1 MDSIILFD
9 FDGTIADTI
18 SAGLEI
24 INSHAEKY
32 GYKRLDGEIN
42 THFSALQL
50 VKLAEIKLWK
60 LPYLIYQLKKKLS
73 EKADEL
79 KPLPEAPILIK
90 KLYDDG
96 YELGILTSNSYKIV
110 KAFLKKYELDSYF
123 TFLKTDVS
131 LFGKKK
137 ALAKSKKVL
146 NKKILY
152 IGDELRDIEA
162 CRKNDIPIVS
172 IPWGLNS
179 YDALEEHN
187 PGLVAKN
194 AEEAFEKLA
203 SISNFNNTK

>member
-1 MDSIILFD
+1 MDSFILFD

-32 GYKRLDGEIN
+32 GYKRLDGDIK

-50 VKLAEIKLWK
+50 VKLAEIKFWK

-73 EKADEL
+73 EKYDEL
-79 KPLPEAPILIK
+79 QVLTEAPDLIK
-90 KLYDDG
+90 KLNAAG
-96 YELGILTSNSYKIV
+96 YELGILTSNSFKTV

-123 TFLKTDVS
+123 SFLKTDVS

-137 ALAKSKKVL
+137 ALAKAKKVI
-146 NKKILY
+146 NKKIVY

-162 CRKNDIPIVS
+162 CRKNNIPIVS

-179 YDALEEHN
+179 FEALEEHN
-187 PGLVAKN
+187 PGLVAKSGD
-194 AEEAFEKLA
+194 EAYNLL
-203 SISNFNNTK
+203 ISLC

>member
-1 MDSIILFD
+1 MNSFILFD

-32 GYKRLDGEIN
+32 GYKRLDGDIN

-50 VKLAEIKLWK
+50 VKLAEIKFWK

-73 EKADEL
+73 EKSDEL
-79 KPLPEAPILIK
+79 KILSEAPELIK
-90 KLYDDG
+90 KLNDEG
-96 YELGILTSNSYKIV
+96 YELGILTSNSFKTV
-110 KAFLKKYELDSYF
+110 KAFLKKYELDSF
-123 TFLKTDVS
+123 FSFLRTDVS

-137 ALAKSKKVL
+137 ALKKAKKVI
-146 NKKILY
+146 NKKIIY

-162 CRKNDIPIVS
+162 CRKNNIPIVS

-179 YDALEEHN
+179 FESLEEHN
-187 PGLVAKN
+187 KGLVAKN
-194 AEEAFEKLA
+194 ADEAYNL
-203 SISNFNNTK
+203 IINL

>member
-1 MDSIILFD
+1 MNSFILFD

-32 GYKRLDGEIN
+32 GYKKLDGDIN

-50 VKLAEIKLWK
+50 VKMAEVKLWK

-73 EKADEL
+73 ERSDEL
-79 KPLPEAPILIK
+79 KVLPEAPELIK
-90 KLYDDG
+90 KLSNEG
-96 YELGILTSNSYKIV
+96 YELGILTSNSLKTV
-110 KAFLKKYELDSYF
+110 KSFLKKYQLDSF
-123 TFLKTDVS
+123 FSFLRTDVS

-137 ALAKSKKVL
+137 ALAKAKKVI
-146 NKKILY
+146 NKKIVY

-172 IPWGLNS
+172 VPWGLNS
-179 YDALEEHN
+179 YESLEEHN
-187 PGLVAKN
+187 PGLVAKT
-194 AEEAFEKLA
+194 ADEAYNLL
-203 SISNFNNTK
+203 INL

>member
-1 MDSIILFD
+1 MNSFILFD

-24 INSHAEKY
+24 INTHAEKY
-32 GYKRLDGEIN
+32 GYKKLDGDIN

-50 VKLAEIKLWK
+50 VKMAEVKLWK

-73 EKADEL
+73 EKSDEL
-79 KPLPEAPILIK
+79 KVLPEAPELIK
-90 KLYDDG
+90 KLSNEG
-96 YELGILTSNSYKIV
+96 YELGILTSNSLKTV
-110 KAFLKKYELDSYF
+110 KAFLKKYELDSF
-123 TFLKTDVS
+123 FSFLRTDVS

-137 ALAKSKKVL
+137 ALAKAKKVI
-146 NKKILY
+146 NKKIVY

-179 YDALEEHN
+179 YESLEEHN
-187 PGLVAKN
+187 PGLVAKT
-194 AEEAFEKLA
+194 ADEAYNLL
-203 SISNFNNTK
+203 INL

>member
-1 MDSIILFD
+1 MESFILFD

-24 INSHAEKY
+24 INSHADYY
-32 GYKRLDGEIN
+32 GYKRLDGDIK

-50 VKLAEIKLWK
+50 VKMAEIKFWK

-73 EKADEL
+73 EKYDEL
-79 KPLPEAPILIK
+79 QVLPEAPELIK
-90 KLYDDG
+90 KLNDAG
-96 YELGILTSNSYKIV
+96 YELGILTSNSLKTV
-110 KAFLKKYELDSYF
+110 KSFLKKYELDSFF
-123 TFLKTDVS
+123 TFLRTDVS

-137 ALAKSKKVL
+137 ALAKAKKVI
-146 NKKILY
+146 NKKIVY

-179 YDALEEHN
+179 FEALEEGN
-187 PGLVAKN
+187 PGLVAKS
-194 AEEAFEKLA
+194 ADEAYNLL
-203 SISNFNNTK
+203 INL

>member
-1 MDSIILFD
+1 MNSFILFD

-32 GYKRLDGEIN
+32 GYKRLDGDIN

-50 VKLAEIKLWK
+50 VKLAEIKFWK

-73 EKADEL
+73 EKSDEL
-79 KPLPEAPILIK
+79 KILSEAPELIK
-90 KLYDDG
+90 KLNDEG
-96 YELGILTSNSYKIV
+96 YELGILTSNSFKTV
-110 KAFLKKYELDSYF
+110 KAFLKKYELDSF
-123 TFLKTDVS
+123 FSFLRTDVS

-137 ALAKSKKVL
+137 ALKKAKKVI
-146 NKKILY
+146 NKKIIY

-179 YDALEEHN
+179 YESLEEHN
-187 PGLVAKN
+187 KGLVAKN
-194 AEEAFEKLA
+194 ADEAYNL
-203 SISNFNNTK
+203 IINL

>member
-1 MDSIILFD
+1 MESFVLFD

-24 INSHAEKY
+24 INSHADYY
-32 GYKRLDGEIN
+32 GYKRLDGDIK

-50 VKLAEIKLWK
+50 VKMAEIKFWK

-73 EKADEL
+73 EKYDEL
-79 KPLPEAPILIK
+79 QVLPEAPELIK
-90 KLYDDG
+90 KLNDAG
-96 YELGILTSNSYKIV
+96 YELGILTSNSLKTV
-110 KAFLKKYELDSYF
+110 KSFLKKYELDSFF
-123 TFLKTDVS
+123 TFLRTDVS

-137 ALAKSKKVL
+137 ALAKAKKVI
-146 NKKILY
+146 NKKIVY

-179 YDALEEHN
+179 YESLEEHN

-194 AEEAFEKLA
+194 ADEAYNLL
-203 SISNFNNTK
+203 INL

>member
-1 MDSIILFD
+1 MNSFILFD

-32 GYKRLDGEIN
+32 GYKKLDGDIN

-50 VKLAEIKLWK
+50 VKMAEVKLWK

-73 EKADEL
+73 ERSDEL
-79 KPLPEAPILIK
+79 KVLPGAPELIK
-90 KLYDDG
+90 KLSNEG
-96 YELGILTSNSYKIV
+96 YELGILTSNSLKTV
-110 KAFLKKYELDSYF
+110 KAFLKKYELDSF
-123 TFLKTDVS
+123 FSFLRTDVS

-137 ALAKSKKVL
+137 ALAKAKKVI
-146 NKKILY
+146 NKKIVY

-162 CRKNDIPIVS
+162 CKKNDIPIVS

-179 YDALEEHN
+179 YESLEEHN
-187 PGLVAKN
+187 PGLVAKT
-194 AEEAFEKLA
+194 ADEAYNLL
-203 SISNFNNTK
+203 INL

>member
-1 MDSIILFD
+1 MNSFILFD

-18 SAGLEI
+18 SAGFEI

-32 GYKRLDGEIN
+32 GYKRLDGDIN

-50 VKLAEIKLWK
+50 VKLAEIKFWK

-73 EKADEL
+73 EKSDEL
-79 KPLPEAPILIK
+79 KVLPEAPELIK
-90 KLYDDG
+90 KLNDAG
-96 YELGILTSNSYKIV
+96 YELGILTSNSFKTV
-110 KAFLKKYELDSYF
+110 KAFLKKYELDSF
-123 TFLKTDVS
+123 FSFLRTDVS

-137 ALAKSKKVL
+137 ALTKAKKVI
-146 NKKILY
+146 NKKIIY

-162 CRKNDIPIVS
+162 CRKNNIPIVS

-179 YDALEEHN
+179 YESLEEHN

-194 AEEAFEKLA
+194 ADEAYNLL
-203 SISNFNNTK
+203 INL

>member
-1 MDSIILFD
+1 MNSFILFD

-32 GYKRLDGEIN
+32 GYKRLDGDIN

-50 VKLAEIKLWK
+50 VKLAEVKLWK

-73 EKADEL
+73 EKSDEL
-79 KPLPEAPILIK
+79 KVLPEAPALIK
-90 KLYDDG
+90 KLSEEG
-96 YELGILTSNSYKIV
+96 YELGILTSNSLKTV
-110 KAFLKKYELDSYF
+110 KAFLKKYELDSF
-123 TFLKTDVS
+123 FSFLRTDVS

-137 ALAKSKKVL
+137 ALAKAKKVI
-146 NKKILY
+146 NKKIIY

-162 CRKNDIPIVS
+162 CKKNDIPIVS

-179 YDALEEHN
+179 FESLEEHN
-187 PGLVAKN
+187 PGLVAKT
-194 AEEAFEKLA
+194 ADEAYNLL
-203 SISNFNNTK
+203 INL

>member
-24 INSHAEKY
+24 INAHADKY
-32 GYKRLDGEIN
+32 GYKRLDGDIK

-50 VKLAEIKLWK
+50 VKLAEVKLWK
-60 LPYLIYQLKKKLS
+60 LPYLIYQLKKKLA
-73 EKADEL
+73 EKSDEL
-79 KPLPEAPILIK
+79 KVLPEAPELIK
-90 KLYDDG
+90 RLKEKGYD
-96 YELGILTSNSYKIV
+96 LGILTSNSFNTV
-110 KAFLKKYELDSYF
+110 KAFLKKYELESYF
-123 TFLKTDVS
+123 SFLRTDVS

-146 NKKILY
+146 GKKIIY

-179 YDALEEHN
+179 FEALEEHN
-187 PGLVAKN
+187 PGLVAKS
-194 AEEAFEKLA
+194 AGEAYNLLIKL
-203 SISNFNNTK
+203 

>member
-1 MDSIILFD
+1 MESFILFD

-24 INSHAEKY
+24 INSHADYY
-32 GYKRLDGEIN
+32 GYKRLDGEIK

-50 VKLAEIKLWK
+50 VKMAEIKFWK

-73 EKADEL
+73 EKYDEL
-79 KPLPEAPILIK
+79 QVLPEAPELIK
-90 KLYDDG
+90 KLNDAG
-96 YELGILTSNSYKIV
+96 YELGILTSNSLKTV
-110 KAFLKKYELDSYF
+110 KSFLKKYELDSFF
-123 TFLKTDVS
+123 TFLRTDVS

-137 ALAKSKKVL
+137 ALAKAKKVI
-146 NKKILY
+146 NKKIVY

-179 YDALEEHN
+179 YESLEEHN

-194 AEEAFEKLA
+194 ADEAYNLL
-203 SISNFNNTK
+203 INL

>member
-1 MDSIILFD
+1 MNSFILFD

-32 GYKRLDGEIN
+32 GYKRLDGDIN

-50 VKLAEIKLWK
+50 VKLAEVKLWK

-73 EKADEL
+73 EKSDEL
-79 KPLPEAPILIK
+79 KVLPEAPELIK
-90 KLYDDG
+90 KLNDAG
-96 YELGILTSNSYKIV
+96 YELGILTSNSLKTV
-110 KAFLKKYELDSYF
+110 KSFLKKYQLDSFF
-123 TFLKTDVS
+123 TFLRTDVS

-137 ALAKSKKVL
+137 ALAKAKKVI
-146 NKKILY
+146 NKKIVY

-179 YDALEEHN
+179 YEALEEHN
-187 PGLVAKN
+187 PGLVAKT
-194 AEEAFEKLA
+194 ADEAYNLL
-203 SISNFNNTK
+203 INL

>member
-24 INSHAEKY
+24 INSHAKKY
-32 GYKRLDGEIN
+32 GYKKLDGDIN

-50 VKLAEIKLWK
+50 IKLAEIKLWK

-73 EKADEL
+73 EKSDEL
-79 KPLPEAPILIK
+79 KILPEAPLLIE
-90 KLYDDG
+90 KLNESG
-96 YELGILTSNSYKIV
+96 YELGILTSNSYKTV

-123 TFLKTDVS
+123 SFLRTDVS

-137 ALAKSKKVL
+137 ALSKAKKVL
-146 NKKILY
+146 NKRIIY

-162 CRKNDIPIVS
+162 CRKNNIPIVS

-179 YDALEEHN
+179 YEALEEHN

-194 AEEAFEKLA
+194 AEEAFEKLTT
-203 SISNFNNTK
+203 I

>member
-1 MDSIILFD
+1 MSSFILFD

-32 GYKRLDGEIN
+32 GYKRLDGDIN

-50 VKLAEIKLWK
+50 VKLAEIKFWK

-73 EKADEL
+73 EKSDEL
-79 KPLPEAPILIK
+79 KILSEAPELIK
-90 KLYDDG
+90 KLNDEG
-96 YELGILTSNSYKIV
+96 YELGILTSNSFKTV
-110 KAFLKKYELDSYF
+110 KAFLKKYELDSF
-123 TFLKTDVS
+123 FSFLRTDVS

-137 ALAKSKKVL
+137 ALKKAKKVI
-146 NKKILY
+146 NKKIIY

-179 YDALEEHN
+179 FESLEEHN
-187 PGLVAKN
+187 KGLVAKN
-194 AEEAFEKLA
+194 ADEAYNL
-203 SISNFNNTK
+203 IINL

>member
-1 MDSIILFD
+1 MSSFILFD

-32 GYKRLDGEIN
+32 GYKRLDGDIN

-50 VKLAEIKLWK
+50 VKLAEIKFWK

-73 EKADEL
+73 EKSDEL
-79 KPLPEAPILIK
+79 KILSEAPELIK
-90 KLYDDG
+90 KLNNEG
-96 YELGILTSNSYKIV
+96 YELGILTSNSFKTV
-110 KAFLKKYELDSYF
+110 KAFLKKYELDSF
-123 TFLKTDVS
+123 FSFLRTDVS

-137 ALAKSKKVL
+137 ALKKAKKVI
-146 NKKILY
+146 NKKIIY

-162 CRKNDIPIVS
+162 CRKNDIPIIS

-179 YDALEEHN
+179 YESLEEHN
-187 PGLVAKN
+187 KGLVAKN
-194 AEEAFEKLA
+194 ADEAYNL
-203 SISNFNNTK
+203 IINL

>member
-32 GYKRLDGEIN
+32 GYKRLDGDIN

-50 VKLAEIKLWK
+50 VKLAEVKLWK

-73 EKADEL
+73 EKSDEL
-79 KPLPEAPILIK
+79 QVLPEAPTLIK
-90 KLYDDG
+90 KLNEAG
-96 YELGILTSNSYKIV
+96 YELGILTSNSYKTV
-110 KAFLKKYELDSYF
+110 KAFLKKYQLDSYF
-123 TFLKTDVS
+123 TFLRTDVS

-146 NKKILY
+146 NKKIIY

-162 CRKNDIPIVS
+162 CRKNNIPIVS

-179 YDALEEHN
+179 FEALEENN
-187 PGLVAKN
+187 PGLVAKT
-194 AEEAFEKLA
+194 ADEAFSLFDKL
-203 SISNFNNTK
+203 K

>member
-1 MDSIILFD
+1 MSSFILFD

-32 GYKRLDGEIN
+32 GYKRLDGDIN

-50 VKLAEIKLWK
+50 VKLAEIKFWK
-60 LPYLIYQLKKKLS
+60 LPYLIYQLKKKLA
-73 EKADEL
+73 EKSDEL
-79 KPLPEAPILIK
+79 KILSEAPELIK
-90 KLYDDG
+90 KLNDEG
-96 YELGILTSNSYKIV
+96 YELGILTSNSFKTV
-110 KAFLKKYELDSYF
+110 KAFLKKYELDSF
-123 TFLKTDVS
+123 FSFLRTDVS

-137 ALAKSKKVL
+137 ALKKAKKVI
-146 NKKILY
+146 NKKIIY

-179 YDALEEHN
+179 FESLEEHN
-187 PGLVAKN
+187 KGLVAKN
-194 AEEAFEKLA
+194 ANEAYNL
-203 SISNFNNTK
+203 IINL

>member
-1 MDSIILFD
+1 MESFVLFD

-32 GYKRLDGEIN
+32 GYKKLDGDIK

-50 VKLAEIKLWK
+50 VKLAEVKLWK

-73 EKADEL
+73 ERSDEL
-79 KPLPEAPILIK
+79 KVLPEATELIK
-90 KLYDDG
+90 KLNDAG
-96 YELGILTSNSYKIV
+96 YELGILTSNSLKTV
-110 KAFLKKYELDSYF
+110 KSFLKKYELDSFF
-123 TFLKTDVS
+123 TFLRTDVS

-137 ALAKSKKVL
+137 ALAKAKKVI
-146 NKKILY
+146 NKKIVY

-179 YDALEEHN
+179 FEALEEGN
-187 PGLVAKN
+187 PGLVAKS
-194 AEEAFEKLA
+194 ADEAYNLL
-203 SISNFNNTK
+203 INL

>member
-1 MDSIILFD
+1 MNSFILFD

-32 GYKRLDGEIN
+32 GYKRLDGDIN

-50 VKLAEIKLWK
+50 VKLAEVKLWK

-73 EKADEL
+73 ERSDEL
-79 KPLPEAPILIK
+79 KVLPEAPELIK
-90 KLYDDG
+90 KLNDAG
-96 YELGILTSNSYKIV
+96 YELGILTSNSLKTV
-110 KAFLKKYELDSYF
+110 KSFLKKYQLDSFF
-123 TFLKTDVS
+123 TFLRTDVS

-137 ALAKSKKVL
+137 ALAKAKKVI
-146 NKKILY
+146 NKKIVY

-179 YDALEEHN
+179 YESLEEHN
-187 PGLVAKN
+187 PGLVAKT
-194 AEEAFEKLA
+194 ADEAYNLL
-203 SISNFNNTK
+203 INL

>member
-1 MDSIILFD
+1 MSSFILFD

-32 GYKRLDGEIN
+32 GYKRLDGDIN

-50 VKLAEIKLWK
+50 VKLAEIKFWK

-73 EKADEL
+73 EKSDEL
-79 KPLPEAPILIK
+79 KILSEAPELIK
-90 KLYDDG
+90 KLNDEG
-96 YELGILTSNSYKIV
+96 YELGILTSNSFKTV
-110 KAFLKKYELDSYF
+110 KAFLKKYELDSF
-123 TFLKTDVS
+123 FSFLRTDVS

-137 ALAKSKKVL
+137 ALKKAKKVI
-146 NKKILY
+146 NKKIIY

-179 YDALEEHN
+179 YESLEEHN
-187 PGLVAKN
+187 KGLVAKN
-194 AEEAFEKLA
+194 ADEAYNL
-203 SISNFNNTK
+203 IINL

>member
-24 INSHAEKY
+24 INAHADKY
-32 GYKRLDGEIN
+32 GYKRLDGDIK

-50 VKLAEIKLWK
+50 VKLAEVKLWK
-60 LPYLIYQLKKKLS
+60 LPYLIYQLKKKLA
-73 EKADEL
+73 EKSDEL
-79 KPLPEAPILIK
+79 KVLPEAPELIK
-90 KLYDDG
+90 KLKEKG
-96 YELGILTSNSYKIV
+96 YELGILTSNSFNTV
-110 KAFLKKYELDSYF
+110 KAFLKKYELESYF
-123 TFLKTDVS
+123 SFLRTDVS

-146 NKKILY
+146 GKKIIY

-179 YDALEEHN
+179 FEALEEHN
-187 PGLVAKN
+187 PGLVAKS
-194 AEEAFEKLA
+194 AGEAYNLLIKL
-203 SISNFNNTK
+203 

>member
-1 MDSIILFD
+1 MNSFILFD

-24 INSHAEKY
+24 INSHADYY
-32 GYKRLDGEIN
+32 GYKRLDGDIK

-50 VKLAEIKLWK
+50 VKMAEIKFWK

-73 EKADEL
+73 EKYDEL
-79 KPLPEAPILIK
+79 QVLPEAPELIK
-90 KLYDDG
+90 KLNDAG
-96 YELGILTSNSYKIV
+96 YELGILTSNSLKTV
-110 KAFLKKYELDSYF
+110 KSFLKKYELDSFF
-123 TFLKTDVS
+123 TFLRTDVS

-137 ALAKSKKVL
+137 ALAKAKKVI
-146 NKKILY
+146 NKKIVY

-179 YDALEEHN
+179 YESLEEHN

-194 AEEAFEKLA
+194 ADEAYNLL
-203 SISNFNNTK
+203 INL

>member
-1 MDSIILFD
+1 MNSFILFD

-32 GYKRLDGEIN
+32 GYKRLDGDIN

-50 VKLAEIKLWK
+50 VKLAEVKLWK

-73 EKADEL
+73 ERSDEL
-79 KPLPEAPILIK
+79 KVLPEAPELIK
-90 KLYDDG
+90 KLNDAG
-96 YELGILTSNSYKIV
+96 YELGILTSNSLKTV
-110 KAFLKKYELDSYF
+110 KSFLKKYQLDSFF
-123 TFLKTDVS
+123 TFLRTDVS

-137 ALAKSKKVL
+137 ALAKAKKVI
-146 NKKILY
+146 NKKIVY

-172 IPWGLNS
+172 VPWGLNS
-179 YDALEEHN
+179 YESLEEHN
-187 PGLVAKN
+187 PGLVAKT
-194 AEEAFEKLA
+194 ADEAYNLL
-203 SISNFNNTK
+203 INL

>member
-24 INSHAEKY
+24 INSHAKKY
-32 GYKRLDGEIN
+32 GYKKLDGDIN

-50 VKLAEIKLWK
+50 IKLAEIKLWK

-73 EKADEL
+73 EKSDEL
-79 KPLPEAPILIK
+79 KILPEAPLLIK
-90 KLYDDG
+90 KLNESG
-96 YELGILTSNSYKIV
+96 YELGILTSNSYKTV

-123 TFLKTDVS
+123 SFLRTDVS

-137 ALAKSKKVL
+137 ALSKAKKVL
-146 NKKILY
+146 NKRIIY

-162 CRKNDIPIVS
+162 CRKNNIPIVS

-179 YDALEEHN
+179 FESLEEHN

-194 AEEAFEKLA
+194 AEEAFEKLTT
-203 SISNFNNTK
+203 I